1 MARITEVTKTETH
14 DCIINSARDL
24 FMSLGYDKTTT
35 KAIAKKCG
43 IAEGTLFN
51 YFANKDEILV
61 AVFEKIVFNNEEDL
75 DKDLP
80 SIEQILIN
88 CSLRPIKKIN
98 IVPKPI
104 LIDIFGIVIKMA
116 KKKKKIYQKFAEID
130 FAYMKDLEN
139 LLSIY
144 LDLDEYPISEKD
156 LSEIIYGIVAADFVL
171 YLYNTEST
179 YQEFEESAARKLSF
193 ILKPYI
199 KGEDYVN

>member
-61 AVFEKIVFNNEEDL
+61 AVFEKIVFDNEEGL
-75 DKDLP
+75 DKELP
-80 SIEQILIN
+80 SIEEILIN

-199 KGEDYVN
+199 KEEDYVN

>member
-1 MARITEVTKTETH
+1 MARITETTKTETH
-14 DCIINSARDL
+14 DCIIKQAKEL
-24 FMSLGYDKTTT
+24 FISLGYDKTTT
-35 KAIAKKCG
+35 KTIAKKCG

-61 AVFEKIVFNNEEDL
+61 AVFENIVIDNEEDL
-75 DKDLP
+75 EKGLP
-80 SIEQILIN
+80 SVEEILIN

-104 LIDIFGIVIKMA
+104 LIDMFVIMIKMA

-130 FAYMKDLEN
+130 FAYMKELEN

-144 LDLDEYPISEKD
+144 LDIDSYPITEKD
-156 LSEIIYGIVAADFVL
+156 LSEIIYGIVAADFML
-171 YLYNTEST
+171 YLYNLEST
-179 YQEFEESAARKLSF
+179 YQEFEKIATRKLSF

-199 KGEDYVN
+199 KGEN

>member
-1 MARITEVTKTETH
+1 MARITETTKTETH
-14 DCIINSARDL
+14 DCIIKQAKEL
-24 FMSLGYDKTTT
+24 FTTLGYDKTTT

-61 AVFEKIVFNNEEDL
+61 AVFENIVIDNQEDL
-75 DKDLP
+75 EKGLP
-80 SIEQILIN
+80 SVEEVLIKS
-88 CSLRPIKKIN
+88 SLRPIKKIN

-104 LIDIFGIVIKMA
+104 LIDMFVIMIKMA

-130 FAYMKDLEN
+130 FAYMKELEN

-144 LDLDEYPISEKD
+144 LDIKSYPISEKD
-156 LSEIIYGIVAADFVL
+156 LSEIIYGIVAADFML
-171 YLYNTEST
+171 YLYNPDAT
-179 YQEFEESAARKLSF
+179 YQEFEENATRKLRF

-199 KGEDYVN
+199 KGEK

>member
-144 LDLDEYPISEKD
+144 LDLDGYPISEKD

>member
-61 AVFEKIVFNNEEDL
+61 AVFEKIVFNNEEGL
-75 DKDLP
+75 DKELP
-80 SIEQILIN
+80 SIEEILIN

-144 LDLDEYPISEKD
+144 LDLDGYPISEKD

>member
-61 AVFEKIVFNNEEDL
+61 AVFEKIVFDNEEGL
-75 DKDLP
+75 DKELP
-80 SIEQILIN
+80 SIEEILIN

>member
-1 MARITEVTKTETH
+1 MARITETTKNETH
-14 DCIINSARDL
+14 DCIIRQAKEL
-24 FMSLGYDKTTT
+24 FTTLGYDKTTT

-61 AVFEKIVFNNEEDL
+61 AVFENIVFDNKADL
-75 DKDLP
+75 ETNLP
-80 SIEQILIN
+80 SVEEILIN

-104 LIDIFGIVIKMA
+104 LIDMFVIMIKMA

-130 FAYMKDLEN
+130 FAYMKELEN
-139 LLSIY
+139 LLIIY
-144 LDLDEYPISEKD
+144 LDIKSYQISEKD
-156 LSEIIYGIVAADFVL
+156 LSEIIYGIVAADFLL
-171 YLYNTEST
+171 YLYNPECT
-179 YQEFEESAARKLSF
+179 YQEFEENATRKLSF

-199 KGEDYVN
+199 KGE

>member
-1 MARITEVTKTETH
+1 MARITEVMKNETH
-14 DCIINSARDL
+14 DCIINSAREL

-61 AVFEKIVFNNEEDL
+61 AVFEKIVFKNEEIL
-75 DKDLP
+75 DKELP
-80 SIEQILIN
+80 SVEEILISS
-88 CSLRPIKKIN
+88 SLRPIKKMN
-98 IVPKPI
+98 IVPKSI
-104 LIDIFGIVIKMA
+104 LIDIFVIVIKMA

-130 FAYMKDLEN
+130 FVYMKDLEN

-144 LDLDEYPISEKD
+144 LDLNEYPISEKE
-156 LSEIIYGIVAADFVL
+156 LSEIIYGVVAAEFVL

-179 YQEFEESAARKLSF
+179 YQEFEEVARRKLSF

>member
-1 MARITEVTKTETH
+1 
-14 DCIINSARDL
+14 
-24 FMSLGYDKTTT
+24 
-35 KAIAKKCG
+35 
-43 IAEGTLFN
+43 
-51 YFANKDEILV
+51 
-61 AVFEKIVFNNEEDL
+61 
-75 DKDLP
+75 
-80 SIEQILIN
+80 
-88 CSLRPIKKIN
+88 
-98 IVPKPI
+98 
-104 LIDIFGIVIKMA
+104 MA

-144 LDLDEYPISEKD
+144 LDLDGYPISEKD